1 MNSKLSISFI
11 LGGALMLTGCG
22 KSLSEIGAEYFTVN
36 PSPLE
41 VVGDKVPATV
51 TGQIPGKFFV
61 KNAEVTIT
69 PYLVYGD
76 KETASAPYTIQGE
89 KVRGNNQVISY
100 ENGGTVTVPVMYAY
114 TPEMAKSDLV
124 LDFQVQQGSKTY
136 ALPRVKVAEGVIA
149 TSTIA
154 TAATVEP
161 AASTDKFQR
170 IINEKYT
177 ADIRFLINQTNVR
190 KSELSSDEL
199 ATLKQKVAD
208 AQGNAKL
215 EVEGINIASY
225 ASPDGGVKLNTRIA
239 EGREKNTQKYLNKTL
254 KKDKIKEFGELTADF
269 TPQDWEGFQELVAKS
284 NIQDKDLILS
294 VLSMYKDP
302 EQRER
307 EIRNLSTVFDQ
318 LAEEVLPQLRR
329 SRLTASINVIGKSD
343 AELLAAFNSDP
354 KSLSIDELLYTAT
367 LTNDNNKRAAI
378 FKACADNY
386 PNDYRGYNNLGMTQF
401 IAGDYSAAKS
411 NFDKAQHLAPESNE
425 VKMNQGLCELM
436 NNNLRNANDKFGA
449 AAGAEGLNEAL
460 GVYYL
465 KLGDYNNAVKAF
477 GNSKSNNAALA
488 QIMTKDYSTAKSTLS
503 AISTPDATTY
513 YLLAVLGARTNN
525 EQMVL
530 SNLSQAVK
538 LDSSMAKKAAT
549 DMEFAKV
556 NISSVIM

>member
-1 MNSKLSISFI
+1 MV
-11 LGGALMLTGCG
+11 LTGCG
-22 KSLSEIGAEYFTVN
+22 KKLSEIGAEYFTVN

-51 TGQIPGKFFV
+51 TGQIPEKFFV

-100 ENGGTVTVPVMYAY
+100 DNGGTVTVPVMYAY

-124 LDFQVQQGSKTY
+124 LAFQVQQGSKSYT
-136 ALPRVKVAEGVIA
+136 LPRVKVAEGVIA

-154 TAATVEP
+154 TAATVDP
-161 AASTDKFQR
+161 AASTDNFQR
-170 IINEKYT
+170 FINEQYT
-177 ADIRFLINQTNVR
+177 ADIRFLINQTNIR

-208 AQGNAKL
+208 AQGNEKL
-215 EVEGINIASY
+215 QVEGINIASY

-239 EGREKNTQKYLNKTL
+239 EGREKNTQKFLNETL
-254 KKDKIKEFGELTADF
+254 KKDNIKEFGELTADF
-269 TPQDWEGFQELVAKS
+269 TPQDWEGFQQLVANS
-284 NIQDKDLILS
+284 NIQDKNLILS

-318 LAEEVLPQLRR
+318 LAEEIRPQLRR
-329 SRLTASINVIGKSD
+329 SRLTASIKVIGKSD
-343 AELLAAFNSDP
+343 EELVAAFNSDP
-354 KSLSIDELLYTAT
+354 KSLTIDELLYTAT
-367 LTNDNNKRAAI
+367 LTNDNNKRAEI
-378 FKACADNY
+378 YKACVANY
-386 PNDYRGYNNLGMTQF
+386 PNDYRGYNNLGMTQYA
-401 IAGDYSAAKS
+401 AGDYAAAQK
-411 NFDKAQHLAPESNE
+411 NFDKARSLAPASNE
-425 VKMNQGLCELM
+425 VQMNQGLCDLM
-436 NNNLRNANDKFGA
+436 NNNLRSANDKFGA

-488 QIMTKDYSTAKSTLS
+488 QIMTNDYSKAKSTL
-503 AISTPDATTY
+503 AGISTPDATTY

-525 EQMVL
+525 EEMVL
-530 SNLSQAVK
+530 SNLSQAIK
-538 LDSSMAKKAAT
+538 LDSSLAQKAST

-556 NISSVIM
+556 NISSVIL

>member
-1 MNSKLSISFI
+1 MNSKLTFSLI
-11 LGGALMLTGCG
+11 LGGAMVLTGCG
-22 KSLSEIGAEYFTVN
+22 KKLSEIGAEYFTVN

-51 TGQIPGKFFV
+51 TGQIPEKFFV

-100 ENGGTVTVPVMYAY
+100 DNGGTVTVPVMYAY

-124 LDFQVQQGSKTY
+124 LAFQVQQGSKSYT
-136 ALPRVKVAEGVIA
+136 LPRVKVAEGVIA

-154 TAATVEP
+154 TAATVDP
-161 AASTDKFQR
+161 AASTDNFQR
-170 IINEKYT
+170 FINEQYT
-177 ADIRFLINQTNVR
+177 ADIRFLINQTNIR

-208 AQGNAKL
+208 AQGNEKL
-215 EVEGINIASY
+215 QVEGINIASY

-239 EGREKNTQKYLNKTL
+239 EGREKNTQKFLNETL
-254 KKDKIKEFGELTADF
+254 KKDNIKEFGELTADF
-269 TPQDWEGFQELVAKS
+269 TPQDWEGFQQLVANS
-284 NIQDKDLILS
+284 NIQDKNLILS

-318 LAEEVLPQLRR
+318 LAEEILPQLRR
-329 SRLTASINVIGKSD
+329 SRLTASIKVIGKSD
-343 AELLAAFNSDP
+343 EELVAAFNSDP
-354 KSLSIDELLYTAT
+354 KSLTIDELLYTAT
-367 LTNDNNKRAAI
+367 LTNDNNKRAEI
-378 FKACADNY
+378 YKACVANY
-386 PNDYRGYNNLGMTQF
+386 PNDYRGYNNLGMTQYA
-401 IAGDYSAAKS
+401 AGDYAAAQK
-411 NFDKAQHLAPESNE
+411 NFDKARSLAPASNE
-425 VKMNQGLCELM
+425 VQMNQGLCDLM
-436 NNNLRNANDKFGA
+436 NNNLRSANDKFGA

-488 QIMTKDYSTAKSTLS
+488 QIMTNDYSKAKSTL
-503 AISTPDATTY
+503 AGISTPDATTY

-525 EQMVL
+525 EEMVL
-530 SNLSQAVK
+530 SNLSQAIK
-538 LDSSMAKKAAT
+538 LDSSLAQKAST

-556 NISSVIM
+556 NISSVIL